1 MGLIIL
7 DRDNEGG
14 SAQMRRH
21 MRQSMRDHSMRGYRS
36 NVSMKS
42 EEYDEAY
49 AKGYEHGWKDCEKEM

>member
-1 MGLIIL
+1 
-7 DRDNEGG
+7 
-14 SAQMRRH
+14 MRRH
-21 MRQSMRDHSMRGYRS
+21 MRQSMRDHSMRGYRN